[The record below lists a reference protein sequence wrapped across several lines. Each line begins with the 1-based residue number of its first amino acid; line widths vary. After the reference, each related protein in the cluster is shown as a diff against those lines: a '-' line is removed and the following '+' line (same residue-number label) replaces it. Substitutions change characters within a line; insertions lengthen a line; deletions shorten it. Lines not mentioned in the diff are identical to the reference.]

1 MLQAKSKRTLQ
12 GHWNVMTLY
21 TSDPH
26 LVVKAILLFF
36 FGNGNTYL
44 FVPQKSIY
52 KE

>member
-1 MLQAKSKRTLQ
+1 MLQGKSKRTLQ

-26 LVVKAILLFF
+26 LVVKAILFIFF
-36 FGNGNTYL
+36 GNTYL
-44 FVPQKSIY
+44 FVLQESNY